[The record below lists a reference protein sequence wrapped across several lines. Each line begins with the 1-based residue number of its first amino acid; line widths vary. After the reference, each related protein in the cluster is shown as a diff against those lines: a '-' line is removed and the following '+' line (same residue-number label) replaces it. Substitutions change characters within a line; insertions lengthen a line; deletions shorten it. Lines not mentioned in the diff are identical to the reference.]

1 MSKQIEFG
9 TDARKKVVAGI
20 DIVANAVKTTIGP
33 KGRNVVLDKG
43 FGAPTVTNDGVAIAK
58 EIELEDKF
66 ENIGAELIKEVA
78 DKTNDAAGDGTTTS
92 TIMMQA
98 IVSEGMK
105 FVETGINPVGIRK
118 GLEAAKN
125 DVVAVLQDNSKRVVS
140 KEEIAQVATISA
152 ENAEMGNMIA
162 DVMDQVGKDGV
173 ITVEESQT
181 VGLSHDIVEGMQF
194 DKGYVSPYM
203 ITDAE
208 SRKAEIKEPAI
219 LITDKKISAINDI
232 LPLLEKIAQSGKKDL
247 VIICEDLDGEA
258 LATLVVNK
266 LRGTMN
272 VLAVKAPEFGDT
284 RKDVLDDIAVVTGAT
299 VIVEEKGMTME
310 NVDLDVLGSAAKVV
324 STNDNTT
331 IVDGR
336 GTKKAIK
343 ERTEQII
350 RQIDAEDS
358 SYEQEKLQ
366 KRVAKLSG
374 GVAVIRAGAATET
387 EMGYVRHKLED
398 ALAATKAAVEEG
410 VVAGGGT
417 ALVKASDSIK
427 IDEKANNEFRAGYK
441 TLLNAL
447 SAPLKQIAANAGE
460 RDSAVVLNTVI
471 ESKGKNFGYNALDD
485 KYEDNMIKSGIIDPL
500 KVTRTAI
507 ENAVSVASMLLT
519 TEVVITDKPSEND
532 GADAAAAAAAMGGM
546 GGGMPGMGGMM

>member
-1 MSKQIEFG
+1 MAKQIEFG
-9 TDARKKVVAGI
+9 ADARKKVVAGI

-98 IVSEGMK
+98 IVNEGLK

-125 DVVAVLQDNSKRVVS
+125 DVVAVLQKNSKRVVS

-152 ENAEMGNMIA
+152 ENAEMGDMIA
-162 DVMDQVGKDGV
+162 DVMNQVGKDGV

-203 ITDAE
+203 ITDTD

-219 LITDKKISAINDI
+219 VITDKKISAISDI
-232 LPLLEKIAQSGKKDL
+232 LPLLEKIAQSGKKDV

-272 VLAVKAPEFGDT
+272 VLAIKAPEFGDT
-284 RKDVLDDIAVVTGAT
+284 RKDVLDDIAIVTGAI
-299 VIVEEKGMTME
+299 VIAEDKGMTME
-310 NVDLDVLGSAAKVV
+310 NVELDVLGSAAKVV

-343 ERTEQII
+343 DRAEQVA
-350 RQIDAEDS
+350 RQAVNEDS

-366 KRVAKLSG
+366 KRVAKLTG

-417 ALVKASDSIK
+417 ALVKAAQAIS
-427 IDEKANNEFRAGYK
+427 IDEDANNEFRAGYK

-447 SAPLKQIAANAGE
+447 SAPLMQIAANAGE
-460 RDSAVVLNTVI
+460 RDAAVVLNAVV
-471 ESKGKNFGYNALDD
+471 EGKGKRFGYNALEDI
-485 KYEDNMIKSGIIDPL
+485 YEDDMIKSGIIDPL

-532 GADAAAAAAAMGGM
+532 DAGAGAAMGGM
-546 GGGMPGMGGMM
+546 GGGVPGMGGMM

>member
-1 MSKQIEFG
+1 MAKQIEFG

-98 IVSEGMK
+98 IVNEGMK

-118 GLEAAKN
+118 GLEVAKN
-125 DVVAVLQDNSKRVVS
+125 DVVAVLQDNSKRVVL

-152 ENAEMGNMIA
+152 ENAEMGSMIA
-162 DVMDQVGKDGV
+162 NVMDQVGKDGV

-284 RKDVLDDIAVVTGAT
+284 RKDVLDDIAIVTGAT

-343 ERTEQII
+343 ERAEQII

-460 RDSAVVLNTVI
+460 RDAAVVLNTVL
-471 ESKGKNFGYNALDD
+471 EAKGKNFGYNALDD

-532 GADAAAAAAAMGGM
+532 GADAAATAAAMGGM

>member
-1 MSKQIEFG
+1 MLNDASMVKQIEFG
-9 TDARKKVVAGI
+9 ADARKKVVAGI
-20 DIVANAVKTTIGP
+20 DKVANAVKTTIGP

-43 FGAPTVTNDGVAIAK
+43 YGAPTVTNDGASIAK
-58 EIELEDKF
+58 DIELEDKF
-66 ENIGAELIKEVA
+66 ENIGADLIKEVA

-118 GLEAAKN
+118 GLEAAKD
-125 DVVAVLQDNSKRVVS
+125 DVIAILQKNSKRVS
-140 KEEIAQVATISA
+140 NKEEIAQVATNSA
-152 ENAEMGNMIA
+152 ENAEMGAMIA
-162 DVMDQVGKDGV
+162 DVMEKVGKDGV

-181 VGLSHDIVEGMQF
+181 VGLSYDVVEGMQF

-208 SRKAEIKEPAI
+208 SRKAEIKNPSI
-219 LITDKKISAINDI
+219 IITDKKISAINDI
-232 LPLLEKIAQSGKKDL
+232 LPLLEKVAQSGRKDL
-247 VIICEDLDGEA
+247 VIICEDLEGEA

-266 LRGTMN
+266 LRGTLN
-272 VLAVKAPEFGDT
+272 VLAVKAPEYGDT
-284 RKDVLDDIAVVTGAT
+284 RKDVLEDIAIVTGAT
-299 VIVEEKGMTME
+299 VISDDKGMTTE
-310 NVDLDVLGSAAKVV
+310 NVGLDVLGSAARVV
-324 STNDNTT
+324 STKDHTT
-331 IVDGR
+331 IVDGK
-336 GTKKAIK
+336 GSKKNIK
-343 ERTEQII
+343 ARAEQVA
-350 RQIDAEDS
+350 RQIEAETS
-358 SYEQEKLQ
+358 KYEKEKMQ

-374 GVAVIRAGAATET
+374 GVAVIRAGAVTET

-410 VVAGGGT
+410 VVAGGGV
-417 ALVKASDSIK
+417 ALVKAAATLTV
-427 IDEKANNEFRAGYK
+427 DEKRGNEFRAGYK

-460 RDSAVVLNTVI
+460 RDAAVVLNAVY
-471 ESKGKNFGYNALDD
+471 ENKGKNYGYNAM
-485 KYEDNMIKSGIIDPL
+485 EDRFEEDMVKSGIIDPL

-519 TEVVITDKPSEND
+519 TEVVITDKPEEK
-532 GADAAAAAAAMGGM
+532 APAMPAGM
-546 GGGMPGMGGMM
+546 GGGMPGMGMM

>member
-1 MSKQIEFG
+1 MAKQIEFG

-43 FGAPTVTNDGVAIAK
+43 FGALTVTNDGVSIAK
-58 EIELEDKF
+58 DIELSDKF

-98 IVSEGMK
+98 IVNEGLK

-125 DVVAVLQDNSKRVVS
+125 DVVEVLQKNSKRVNS

-152 ENAEMGNMIA
+152 ENAEMGKMIA
-162 DVMDQVGKDGV
+162 NVMDQVGKDGV

-181 VGLSHDIVEGMQF
+181 VGLSHDVVEGMQF

-203 ITDAE
+203 ITDTE
-208 SRKAEIKEPAI
+208 SRKAEIKDPAI
-219 LITDKKISAINDI
+219 LITDKKISAISDI

-247 VIICEDLDGEA
+247 VIICEDLEGEA

-284 RKDVLDDIAVVTGAT
+284 RKDVLDDIAIVTGAT
-299 VIVEEKGMTME
+299 VIVEDKGMTME
-310 NVDLDVLGSAAKVV
+310 NVELDVLGSAAKVV
-324 STNDNTT
+324 STNDSTT
-331 IVDGR
+331 IVDGK
-336 GTKKAIK
+336 GVKKAIK
-343 ERTEQII
+343 ERAEQIA
-350 RQIDAEDS
+350 RQIEMEDS

-387 EMGYVRHKLED
+387 EMSYVRHKLED

-417 ALVKASDSIK
+417 ALAKAGLSLAINKNAD
-427 IDEKANNEFRAGYK
+427 NEFRAGYK

-447 SAPLKQIAANAGE
+447 SAPLKQIATNAGE
-460 RDSAVVLNTVI
+460 RDAAVVLNAVI
-471 ESKGKNFGYNALDD
+471 EGKGKNFGYNALTDE
-485 KYEDNMIKSGIIDPL
+485 YEDDMVKVGIIDPL

-519 TEVVITDKPSEND
+519 TEVVITDEPKEDS
-532 GADAAAAAAAMGGM
+532 GADAAVAMGAM